1 MLLPS
6 PAATA
11 ARRRFAAPGRPA
23 TSRRRSANLSATLP
37 LKSGSRLG
45 RYEILAP
52 LGAGGM
58 GEVYRARDTRLGR
71 DVALKVLPPNVAA
84 DPERLERFEREAR
97 TVASIN
103 HPNIVVL
110 HSVEDD
116 AATRFLT
123 MELVDGQALDRHVVP
138 GGLAIERVRDLGIAV
153 AEALAA
159 AHERG
164 VVHRDLKPA
173 NVMLTSDGRVK
184 VLDFGLAK
192 LGRARAASTDSDTE
206 TAVAALS
213 RAGQVVGTIPYMAPE
228 QVRGEDADERTD
240 VFALGVVLYELATGR
255 RPFQGPN
262 AAVIS
267 SAILRDP
274 PPSFASVRS
283 GVPPELESVVLRCLE
298 KDPGARYPTARAVGD
313 ALRQVGP
320 IGGPASLG
328 PASAGSAAADASRLD
343 VPPPVPST
351 PLLGREGALDEAI
364 ARIRGG
370 ARLVTITGYGGT
382 GKTRFAIEL
391 HRRLARDYAGGA
403 AFASLAS
410 VTAAAEVMP
419 QVATSLSIPEAH
431 GRSALEALGAVFGA
445 SRVLL
450 VLDNLEQVLDA
461 ATDVAALVARCP
473 GLQVVAT
480 SRAPL
485 KVSAETEFPLP
496 PLDLP
501 EAGGSLDAL
510 RACPSAALFV
520 QRAERVK
527 PGFALTEANAAAV
540 AGICRRLDGLPLA
553 LELAAARVRILDPQA
568 LLQRLD
574 HALDLLTSGDRDL
587 PLRQRTL
594 RATVSW
600 SYSLLQAP
608 EQRLL
613 RRLSCFHEGF
623 TLEALEQVCYDEA
636 ERFRAVDDLESLV
649 EKGLVRVVGGE
660 GRYAL
665 LETIRAF
672 AAEQLHAANE
682 TEAARDAHA
691 AHFGAFAA
699 RTAAGFRTPAQVEAL
714 AAGRADD
721 ANLHAALHWLLS
733 LARGG
738 DESAL
743 EKGLLLAGH
752 LDWYWH
758 MNGQHLTARVAL
770 DALLAFA
777 AGRPPSRGRALAS
790 LAAGMVATVTGEW
803 ERSLAEWTA
812 GFEDG
817 EAVGD
822 REAAAEARMGQGYCL
837 LSLGRM
843 EEARAALD
851 DAIAR
856 SRGDLDFMLA
866 LSMAIEGM
874 LLFATGDLPGGI
886 ALTTEALA
894 IQERLSD
901 HEGGGIAKSFLAQM
915 TFAKGDAA
923 GALALYDEAAALFR
937 GVDHPELARVQAEMG
952 WTALAA
958 GDAERAARCFRE
970 AVKTN
975 EAVGSARGTG
985 LALMGL
991 AAVEASAGRAE
1002 RAVAVAAAARALSE
1016 RAGIVVAHP
1025 LLPGIVE
1032 RIEALKAEV
1041 PAGALDG
1048 LVAKATAMTPAAV
1061 LALIDG

>member
-1 MLLPS
+1 
-6 PAATA
+6 
-11 ARRRFAAPGRPA
+11 
-23 TSRRRSANLSATLP
+23 LP
-37 LKSGSRLG
+37 LRAGTRLG

-71 DVALKVLPPNVAA
+71 DVALKVLPQGVAA

-103 HPNIVVL
+103 HPNIVTL

-123 MELVDGQALDRHVVP
+123 MELVEGQALDRHLAP
-138 GGLAIERVRDLGIAV
+138 GGLAIERVKELGVAV
-153 AEALAA
+153 AGALAA

-164 VVHRDLKPA
+164 IVHRDLKPA
-173 NVMLTSDGRVK
+173 NIMLTSDGRVK

-192 LGRARAASTDSDTE
+192 LARVRAASTDSDTE

-213 RAGQVVGTIPYMAPE
+213 RPGQVVGTIPYMAPE
-228 QVRGEDADERTD
+228 QVRGEEADERTD

-274 PPSFASVRS
+274 PPSFSSVRS
-283 GVPPELESVVLRCLE
+283 GVPPELEAIVLHCLE
-298 KDPGARYPTARAVGD
+298 KDPGARYPTARAVSD
-313 ALRQVGP
+313 ALRQVEP
-320 IGGPASLG
+320 GGAPAG
-328 PASAGSAAADASRLD
+328 AAGAADGSRLD

-351 PLLGREGALDEAI
+351 PLLGREEALADAVE
-364 ARIRGG
+364 RIRGG
-370 ARLVTITGYGGT
+370 ARLLTITGYGGT

-410 VTAAAEVMP
+410 VTDAAEVMP

-496 PLDLP
+496 PLELP

-510 RACPSAALFV
+510 RACPSAALFA

-553 LELAAARVRILDPQA
+553 LELAAARIRILDPHA

-613 RRLSCFHEGF
+613 RQLSCFHEGF

-682 TEAARDAHA
+682 TEAARNAHA
-691 AHFGAFAA
+691 DHYGAFAA
-699 RTAAGFRTPAQVEAL
+699 RMAADFRTPAQVGAL
-714 AAGRADD
+714 AAGRAED
-721 ANLHAALHWLLS
+721 ANLHAALHWRLS
-733 LARGG
+733 LARAG
-738 DESAL
+738 DEAAV

-758 MNGQHLTARVAL
+758 VNGQHLTARVAL
-770 DALLAFA
+770 DALLALA
-777 AGRPPSRGRALAS
+777 ASRPASRGRALAS

-803 ERSLAEWTA
+803 ERSLREWTA

-817 EAVGD
+817 VACGD
-822 REAAAEARMGQGYCL
+822 LDAAAEGRMGQGYCL
-837 LSLGRM
+837 LSLGRVD
-843 EEARAALD
+843 EAHAALD

-856 SRGDLDFMLA
+856 SRGRSEFMLA

-874 LLFATGDLPGGI
+874 RLFATGDLPGGI
-886 ALTTEALA
+886 ALTTEALS
-894 IQERLSD
+894 IQERLED

-923 GALALYDEAAALFR
+923 GALALYEEAAALFR
-937 GVDHPELARVQAEMG
+937 GVDHPELARVQGEMG

-958 GDAERAARCFRE
+958 GDADRAARCFRE
-970 AVKTN
+970 AVRTN

-991 AAVEASAGRAE
+991 AAVEAAAGRAE

-1032 RIEALKAEV
+1032 RIESLKAEI

-1048 LVAKATAMTPAAV
+1048 LVAKAAVMTPGAV
-1061 LALIDG
+1061 LAMIGRQGPGA